1 VAELVLDAALF
12 FSSLTTY
19 DPAKHR
25 YMLRGMVGPDEFHT
39 GYPGRPGPGIDD
51 NAYTNLLVVW
61 LLRTALRVLDT
72 LTPTQAETV
81 VRRVGV
87 TTEDRRRWQSFAT
100 RMFVPFRDGLLLQL
114 EGYDRLA
121 ELAWDDYRERT
132 CHGSEP

>member
-51 NAYTNLLVVW
+51 NAYTNL
-61 LLRTALRVLDT
+61 RSSGCSARPCASS
-72 LTPTQAETV
+72 TPSPPP
-81 VRRVGV
+81 RP
-87 TTEDRRRWQSFAT
+87 RRWSA
-100 RMFVPFRDGLLLQL
+100 
-114 EGYDRLA
+114 
-121 ELAWDDYRERT
+121 
-132 CHGSEP
+132 GSG